1 MSAAGMWT
9 WLREGVSKPVG
20 MPSRE
25 RGLLDAAEAAVSM
38 WEICRDD
45 VEHDARSLRHE
56 DALVRALERLDGALD
71 PYHLP
76 SDGGE

>member
-1 MSAAGMWT
+1 MT
-9 WLREGVSKPVG
+9 K
-20 MPSRE
+20 RE
-25 RGLLDAAEAAVSM
+25 RGLLDAAEAAVSK

-45 VEHDARSLRHE
+45 VERDALSLRHE

-76 SDGGE
+76 TDGGE